1 MAAQKT
7 TVMDHDTLKQEVS
20 HAETTTH
27 YQVEHQDTGPLEEE
41 PQLHLKTF
49 LVLLVS
55 PAMPL
60 LNGAPRNHACS
71 FRPSP
76 CSISR
81 SYTSKYS
88 GTMSTVRCF
97 SIVSLFVLIQ
107 RYSSGRSE

>member
-1 MAAQKT
+1 MAAPKT

-41 PQLHLKTF
+41 PQLHIKTF

-55 PAMPL
+55 P
-60 LNGAPRNHACS
+60 PRSASRLDTFSRH
-71 FRPSP
+71 FTRPSP
-76 CSISR
+76 CSTSR

-88 GTMSTVRCF
+88 GTTSTVRCF
-97 SIVSLFVLIQ
+97 SIVLLFALIQ
-107 RYSSGRSE
+107 RYSSRCCE